1 MRSSNNVMPK
11 HEVWVPLS
19 ILGSNMRSSTF
30 FIAPKPN
37 LSSLSSFVAYHVYQ
51 DLYIIPFNY
60 DLECNGNEAVQHKSR
75 KAHSLDQ
82 VVLGPIWSAT
92 RFDMIDAI
100 ASCDAWANERRAK
113 VERSFAV
120 NIIKCLEVFDVFS
133 SQDALAYWVS
143 GQFPLMKVSLQATP
157 CGQGVLKGKEM
168 IGTPI

>member
-1 MRSSNNVMPK
+1 MPKHKVWVPSSNLGSSMRSSN
-11 HEVWVPLS
+11 
-19 ILGSNMRSSTF
+19 
-30 FIAPKPN
+30 FIIVPKPN
-37 LSSLSSFVAYHVYQ
+37 LWSLSIAYL
-51 DLYIIPFNY
+51 DLYITPFNY

-143 GQFPLMKVSLQATP
+143 GRFPLMKVSLQATP